1 MESYGGILPYE
12 NDWEI
17 ENKVEYDCFSEQ
29 PYENILYRNEKER
42 ELKKNKGILQIG
54 AKSGNKKQIWTLLT
68 FDLFYIN
75 NYNVNTKVKDS
86 QRQTC

>member
-29 PYENILYRNEKER
+29 SYENILYRNGKQRKTKENKDI
-42 ELKKNKGILQIG
+42 LKIQ
-54 AKSGNKKQIWTLLT
+54 AKMNNKKQI
-68 FDLFYIN
+68 
-75 NYNVNTKVKDS
+75 
-86 QRQTC
+86 

>member
-42 ELKKNKGILQIG
+42 ELNKNKGILQIG
-54 AKSGNKKQIWTLLT
+54 AKSGNKKRI
-68 FDLFYIN
+68 
-75 NYNVNTKVKDS
+75 
-86 QRQTC
+86 

>member
-54 AKSGNKKQIWTLLT
+54 AKSGNKKQI
-68 FDLFYIN
+68 
-75 NYNVNTKVKDS
+75 
-86 QRQTC
+86 

>member
-42 ELKKNKGILQIG
+42 ELKKNKGQ
-54 AKSGNKKQIWTLLT
+54 
-68 FDLFYIN
+68 
-75 NYNVNTKVKDS
+75 
-86 QRQTC
+86 

>member
-29 PYENILYRNEKER
+29 PYENILYRNVKQRKTKENKDI
-42 ELKKNKGILQIG
+42 LKIQ
-54 AKSGNKKQIWTLLT
+54 AKLNDKKQI
-68 FDLFYIN
+68 
-75 NYNVNTKVKDS
+75 
-86 QRQTC
+86 

>member
-54 AKSGNKKQIWTLLT
+54 AKSGNKKRI
-68 FDLFYIN
+68 
-75 NYNVNTKVKDS
+75 
-86 QRQTC
+86 

>member
-29 PYENILYRNEKER
+29 PYENILYRNGKQRKTKENKDI
-42 ELKKNKGILQIG
+42 LKIQ
-54 AKSGNKKQIWTLLT
+54 AKMNNKKQI
-68 FDLFYIN
+68 
-75 NYNVNTKVKDS
+75 
-86 QRQTC
+86 